1 MKLTPRLWLGV
12 GVSVLAAGPA
22 FAGAVA
28 ADRPAAPASAHLQVA
43 QGGEGGEGGEGG
55 VSAEDAARDPV
66 AYLTALDVIAAHY
79 LAGLDAYKAGD
90 SMAAGEMFAH
100 PIGEIYVDLEPV
112 FQARGVKPFMD
123 PMSKASELA
132 LGKAPQA
139 EVEKAAATVLTA
151 LDAAAEMAPGNAIAA
166 PIQGK
171 VIVRM
176 LRRAA
181 QQYGPAAQSDEA
193 YLDGYGLYKAAA
205 ARAEANLAAIAA
217 KNADA
222 GAAIQEA
229 LTILAKAYPTAKR
242 PAKLD
247 QDSGALLA
255 AASKAELALSRL
267 N

>member
-22 FAGAVA
+22 LA
-28 ADRPAAPASAHLQVA
+28 ASTVDQPTVPALAQLQVA

-55 VSAEDAARDPV
+55 VSAADAAKDPV

-90 SMAAGEMFAH
+90 ATAAGEMFAH
-100 PIGEIYVDLEPV
+100 PISEIYVDLEPV
-112 FQARGVKPFMD
+112 FAARSVKPFMD

-132 LGKAPQA
+132 LSKAPQA
-139 EVEKAAATVLTA
+139 EVAKAAETVLKA
-151 LDAAAEMAPGNAIAA
+151 LNSAAEMAPGNAVA
-166 PIQGK
+166 PAVQGK
-171 VIVRM
+171 VIVGM

-181 QQYGPAAQSDEA
+181 MQYAPAAQSEEA

-205 ARAEANLAAIAA
+205 ARAEDSLPAIAA

-222 GAAIQEA
+222 GAAIQDA
-229 LTILAKAYPTAKR
+229 LATLAKAYPTAKR
-242 PAKLD
+242 PARLD
-247 QDSGALLA
+247 QDAGALLA
-255 AASKAELALSRL
+255 AASKAELAVSRL